1 MQASPIPA
9 GGLAIPLQL
18 TFSCPKGDTMA
29 VIEDFLMMKIKDDK
43 QESEEIEVNNHE
55 NTDIGKTLMN
65 TESHNIVLN

>member
-1 MQASPIPA
+1 
-9 GGLAIPLQL
+9 
-18 TFSCPKGDTMA
+18 
-29 VIEDFLMMKIKDDK
+29 MKIKDDK